1 MQFQNIIG
9 QQAVKDQLI
18 GLHQNNRLSHALL
31 FLGKEGTGALSLARA
46 FAQYIQCD
54 RVQGKAAAPASGGL
68 FGDSDPEPEPTS
80 NEPLTDSCGT
90 CPSCSKASQ
99 LMHPDI
105 HFTFPTISTIKD
117 RPTISADL
125 MKEWR
130 TFILANPYGNLF
142 DWLQSIEAENKQGN
156 INVAECNDIVR
167 KLSLKS
173 FESGYK
179 IQIVWMAELLGKE
192 GNRLLKLI
200 EEPPPQTLF
209 FLVAEQPELILP
221 TVLSRT
227 QLIKVSYLTE
237 SEIREAL
244 IEREQAEPTQA
255 GMVAWLARGN
265 YREALQQI
273 QHSGEDWE
281 PMTRDWMNS
290 ILRTGPMA
298 QFKWVEEM
306 AKLGREKQKQFLSYF
321 IQLLETA
328 IRARFDNEQTDNAV
342 QLDDYQQSRLDFA
355 RKLNKVAMPEQLEA
369 AAVLL
374 NEAILQIE
382 RNANAKLLFH
392 ALSIRL
398 YHIIGNKAV
407 ILI

>member
-1 MQFQNIIG
+1 MQFHNIIG
-9 QQAVKDQLI
+9 QHAIKDQLM

-46 FAQYIQCD
+46 FAQYILCD
-54 RVQGKAAAPASGGL
+54 RVQGKSFGPSSGGL
-68 FGDSDPEPEPTS
+68 FGDPEPEPTS

-90 CPSCSKASQ
+90 CPSCMKAAQ

-105 HFTFPTISTIKD
+105 HFTFPTISIIKD
-117 RPTISADL
+117 RSTISADL

-130 TFILANPYGNLF
+130 TFILENPYGNLF

-179 IQIVWMAELLGKE
+179 IQIIWMSELLGKE

-209 FLVAEQPELILP
+209 FLIAEQPELILP

-227 QLIKVSYLTE
+227 QLIKVPYLNET
-237 SEIREAL
+237 EIREAL
-244 IEREQAEPTQA
+244 IEQEQAEPKQA
-255 GMVAWLARGN
+255 AMIAWLSRGN
-265 YREALQQI
+265 YREALIQI
-273 QHSGEDWE
+273 RHSGEDWE
-281 PMTRDWMNS
+281 PMLRDWMNS

-298 QFKWVEEM
+298 QFKWVEEI
-306 AKLGREKQKQFLSYF
+306 AKLGREKQKQFLTYF

-328 IRARFDNEQTDNAV
+328 IRSRFDGERV
-342 QLDDYQQSRLDFA
+342 ESGIELDDFQQSRMDFA
-355 RKLNKVAMPEQLEA
+355 GKLNKIALPEQLEA
-369 AAVLL
+369 AANLL

-392 ALSIRL
+392 TLCIRL

>member
-9 QQAVKDQLI
+9 QHAIKEQLI

-54 RVQGKAAAPASGGL
+54 RVQGKSAAPSGGL
-68 FGDSDPEPEPTS
+68 FGDPEQTS

-90 CPSCSKASQ
+90 CPSCMKAAQ

-130 TFILANPYGNLF
+130 AFILENPYGNLF

-179 IQIVWMAELLGKE
+179 IQIIWMSEFLGKE

-209 FLVAEQPELILP
+209 FLIAEQPELILP

-227 QLIKVSYLTE
+227 QLIKVPYLNE

-244 IEREQAEPTQA
+244 IELEQAEPKQA

-273 QHSGEDWE
+273 RHSGEEWE
-281 PMTRDWMNS
+281 PILRDWMNS

-306 AKLGREKQKQFLSYF
+306 AKLGREKQKQFLTYF

-328 IRARFDNEQTDNAV
+328 IRSRFEGERMEAGV
-342 QLDDYQQSRLDFA
+342 ELDDFQQSRLDFA
-355 RKLNKVAMPEQLEA
+355 AKLNKIALPEQLESA
-369 AAVLL
+369 ATLL